1 MDTLKRYRLYAGA
14 LCVYDLSGDA
24 VFETMQKIFQNQD
37 DEAFIPLQRDL
48 CRLLLAAGSLEEY
61 LLNAVLTN
69 DNAFTRAAAAGKEK
83 ELPQAVQ
90 KSVVADLKKLSQL
103 CTFSAADIFSAADDP
118 DVRQVLTTMPAWQSV
133 SDPARPPQWDQ
144 QYKVFAEYHRKNG
157 YGIFAQCSA
166 FSWRGGALC
175 PVHACDTIRLTDL
188 KNYESQRQKVIDN
201 TESFVLG
208 YPANN
213 VLLYGDR
220 GTGKSST
227 VHAVLNEYAP
237 MGLRMVELSKK
248 SIPEL
253 PLLFERL
260 NDCPMKFIIFID
272 DLSFDKDDDSFA
284 ELKAALEGSLSARQ
298 NHTLIYATT
307 NRRHL
312 VKETFSARDGDEVH
326 RQDTIQEQMSLSDR
340 FGLTV
345 TFLNPDRK
353 NYLEITDKLAAD
365 RGIRAS
371 TELLH
376 QKAERWALAKGG
388 RSPRCAKQFIDYV
401 ESCEKRGKSW

>member
-1 MDTLKRYRLYAGA
+1 MNTLKRYRLYADA
-14 LCVYDLSGDA
+14 LCIYDFTGDA
-24 VFETMQKIFQNQD
+24 IFETMEKIFQNEN
-37 DEAFIPLQRDL
+37 DEDFISLQRDL
-48 CRLLLAAGSLEEY
+48 CRLLMGTNSLEEY
-61 LLNAVLTN
+61 MLNAILTN
-69 DNAFTRAAAAGKEK
+69 DNAFTRAAAAGKAE

-90 KSVVADLKKLSQL
+90 KSVIADLTKLSQL
-103 CTFSAADIFSAADDP
+103 CTFSAGDIYNAVSDP
-118 DVRQVLTTMPAWQSV
+118 DVRQILSTMPAWQTLNHPGV
-133 SDPARPPQWDQ
+133 PPQWDQ
-144 QYKVFAEYHRKNG
+144 QYKIFAEYHRKNG
-157 YGIFAQCSA
+157 YGIFAQCYA
-166 FSWRGGALC
+166 FCWRNASLC
-175 PVHACDTIRLTDL
+175 PVHACDTIRLSDL

-201 TESFVLG
+201 TESFVMG

-248 SIPEL
+248 SIPEM
-253 PLLFERL
+253 PLLLEQL
-260 NDCPMKFIIFID
+260 NDCPMKFILFID

-298 NHTLIYATT
+298 SHTLIYATT

-312 VKETFSARDGDEVH
+312 VKETFSSRDGDEVH

-345 TFLNPDRK
+345 TFMNPDRK

-365 RGIRAS
+365 RGIQADP
-371 TELLH
+371 EMLH

>member
-1 MDTLKRYRLYAGA
+1 METLKRFRLYANA
-14 LCVYDLSGDA
+14 LCVYNLESDP
-24 VFETMQKIFQNQD
+24 VFQTMQKIFQNED
-37 DEAFIPLQRDL
+37 DEDFIPLQRDL
-48 CRLLLAAGSLEEY
+48 CRLLMDAGSLEEY
-61 LLNAVLTN
+61 LLGAILTN
-69 DNAFTRAAAAGKEK
+69 DNVFARAAAAGKEK
-83 ELPQAVQ
+83 ELPQSVQ
-90 KSVVADLKKLSQL
+90 RSVVADLKKLSQL
-103 CTFSAADIFSAADDP
+103 CAFSAADIYTAAKDP
-118 DVRQVLTTMPAWQSV
+118 DVRQILSTMPAWQSLNHAGV
-133 SDPARPPQWDQ
+133 APQWEE
-144 QYKVFAEYHRKNG
+144 QYHVFAQYHRKNG
-157 YGIFAQCSA
+157 YGIFAECYA

-175 PVHACDTIRLTDL
+175 PVHACDTIRLRDL

-201 TESFVLG
+201 TESFVMGL
-208 YPANN
+208 PANN

-237 MGLRMVELSKK
+237 QGLRMVELSKK
-248 SIPEL
+248 AIPEL
-253 PLLFERL
+253 PLLFEQL
-260 NDCPMKFIIFID
+260 NDCPMKFILFID

-298 NHTLIYATT
+298 DHTLIYATT

-312 VKETFSARDGDEVH
+312 VKETFSSRDGDEVH

-345 TFLNPDRK
+345 TFMNPDRK

-365 RGIRAS
+365 RGIKADP
-371 TELLH
+371 EQLH

-401 ESCEKRGKSW
+401 ESCEKRGKTW